1 MRGSSQQSKRVVNT
15 FPPDEHAKLMIRRAL
30 SIQEDDRIMARHRFY
45 HEQYGRVIAK
55 IGK

>member
-1 MRGSSQQSKRVVNT
+1 MRHNNQHLRVVNK
-15 FPPDEHAKLMIRRAL
+15 FPPDKHAQQMIRRAL

>member
-1 MRGSSQQSKRVVNT
+1 MRHNNQHLRVVNT